1 MGGLLICLG
10 WDYYIGELWSKGG
23 GGTLLKMNYQ
33 VDIKTFSSESV
44 LRIRIRWI
52 RNKSTSKTY
61 SFLKELFVMK
71 EIQKELD
78 EREKDGDEEEEKD
91 EDGVRRLED
100 GVKERLREDVE
111 ADRGKLRREVTSTL
125 NFTEVQTLISLIN
138 RLFPGVHRQNIS

>member
-1 MGGLLICLG
+1 MKSPEEGYEIRYSVVSELGTREDLLNFLSF
-10 WDYYIGELWSKGG
+10 Y
-23 GGTLLKMNYQ
+23 TL
-33 VDIKTFSSESV
+33 DIFHVTV

-61 SFLKELFVMK
+61 SFLKELFVIK

>member
-1 MGGLLICLG
+1 MKSPEEGYEIRYSVVSELGTREDLLNFLSF
-10 WDYYIGELWSKGG
+10 Y
-23 GGTLLKMNYQ
+23 TL
-33 VDIKTFSSESV
+33 DIFHVTV

>member
-1 MGGLLICLG
+1 MKSPKEGYEIRYSVVSELGTREDLLNFLSF
-10 WDYYIGELWSKGG
+10 Y
-23 GGTLLKMNYQ
+23 TL
-33 VDIKTFSSESV
+33 DIFHVTV

>member
-1 MGGLLICLG
+1 M
-10 WDYYIGELWSKGG
+10 
-23 GGTLLKMNYQ
+23 
-33 VDIKTFSSESV
+33 
-44 LRIRIRWI
+44 
-52 RNKSTSKTY
+52 
-61 SFLKELFVMK
+61 
-71 EIQKELD
+71 D

>member
-1 MGGLLICLG
+1 MKSPKEGYEIRYSVVSELGTREDLLNFLSF
-10 WDYYIGELWSKGG
+10 Y
-23 GGTLLKMNYQ
+23 TL
-33 VDIKTFSSESV
+33 DIFHVTV

-61 SFLKELFVMK
+61 SFLKELFVIK